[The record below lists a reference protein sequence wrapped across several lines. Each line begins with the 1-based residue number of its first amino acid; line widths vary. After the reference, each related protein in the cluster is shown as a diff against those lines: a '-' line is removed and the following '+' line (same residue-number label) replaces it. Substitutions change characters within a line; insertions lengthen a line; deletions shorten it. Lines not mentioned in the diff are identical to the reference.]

1 MTPEQVDLTTAI
13 ADATFDNPVLTASGC
28 GGTGRELLPF
38 LALSD
43 LGAFVTATIRRDAG
57 PGHPAPRV
65 VETAS
70 GLLSATGLPGP
81 GIDGFLARDL
91 PWLLQH
97 EARPVVSIGAT
108 SLGEYAELARRVG
121 QTPGVAALEMALR
134 WPGPE
139 GATPF
144 SADPVQA
151 ARAVAAGTPRVVC
164 PS

>member
-1 MTPEQVDLTTAI
+1 M
-13 ADATFDNPVLTASGC
+13 
-28 GGTGRELLPF
+28 
-38 LALSD
+38 
-43 LGAFVTATIRRDAG
+43 
-57 PGHPAPRV
+57 
-65 VETAS
+65 
-70 GLLSATGLPGP
+70 
-81 GIDGFLARDL
+81 
-91 PWLLQH
+91 
-97 EARPVVSIGAT
+97 SIGAT

-151 ARAVAAGTPRVVC
+151 ARAVWRCAGTPRVVC